1 MPDWQEDPDFPCL
14 PSSVLVVH
22 GSGRFGDMFPGRRD
36 SPKPRG
42 GEMGRNLARWGL
54 STGKAGLDLLIL
66 LGNVLPELS
75 GVIRSGALEP
85 RNKR

>member
-1 MPDWQEDPDFPCL
+1 
-14 PSSVLVVH
+14 
-22 GSGRFGDMFPGRRD
+22 
-36 SPKPRG
+36 
-42 GEMGRNLARWGL
+42 MGRNLARWGL